1 MNKFELIQTAA
12 IRANFTQ
19 AAMKRA
25 LEAIISVIIDTVSI
39 GERIE
44 LRGFGIFYRDKR
56 SPRVGR
62 NPHTG
67 EEVPIP
73 ARNKPAFAPGKEFCE
88 ITEEMSKPRR

>member
-25 LEAIISVIIDTVSI
+25 LEAITSVIVDAVSI
-39 GERIE
+39 DERVNI
-44 LRGFGIFYRDKR
+44 RGFGVFYRDKR
-56 SPRVGR
+56 NPRLGR

-67 EEVPIP
+67 EEIPIP
-73 ARNKPAFAPGKEFCE
+73 ARNKPAFTPGKEFCE
-88 ITEEMSKPRR
+88 ITEEMSKPRQ